1 MILQIL
7 AALAL
12 IAVILLRRRVLA
24 KRRVARPVLTDAH
37 IRQLEER
44 GSVELDDPLDYDEIE
59 EEQARFWE
67 ESRLDEPEEF

>member
-24 KRRVARPVLTDAH
+24 QRRVARPVLTDAH

-67 ESRLDEPEEF
+67 ESRWDEPEEF